1 MDNFKITS
9 PDEILMIL
17 RYRGLEHPTQ
27 KQIDDALKYGCLVWQ
42 AEIDRFKVQIFK
54 DISTQME
61 DELRAFVRKF
71 EGILSRPEII
81 EELNAGVRE
90 IVSDEKW
97 CGYNQYGLP
106 CSSRMFCKNLPT
118 PRVRY
123 EE

>member
-61 DELRAFVRKF
+61 DELRAFVREF
-71 EGILSRPEII
+71 EGVLSHPGII

-106 CSSRMFCKNLPT
+106 RSRRMFCKNLPI
-118 PRVRY
+118 PVVRH
-123 EE
+123 